1 MKKPS
6 DTATRVWSAIRRI
19 EARAERPT
27 LHAVRDELM
36 KLYGAGGSF
45 REISPVLQAWREE
58 VIEKAS
64 ARINSAV
71 VALARLRTD
80 VEREEVVRRYRA
92 KTGDDIRL
100 TVTEKR
106 RELA

>member
-1 MKKPS
+1 MKKSS

-27 LHAVRDELM
+27 LHAVRGELI
-36 KLYGAGGSF
+36 KIYGAGGSF

-58 VIEKAS
+58 VIEKAGS
-64 ARINSAV
+64 RINSAV
-71 VALARLRTD
+71 AALARLRND
-80 VEREEVVRRYRA
+80 VEREEVVRRYRV
-92 KTGDDIRL
+92 KTGDDVRL

-106 RELA
+106 RQVV